1 MTPEQWEQ
9 IGQFYHA
16 ALESAPPERADFVA
30 RVCAGDEALRRLWV
44 RQLAAFSS
52 AQIIPP
58 ARVIYGG
65 LAFSRDGNHIFY
77 VMREEKSPV
86 AALYRIPL
94 LGGASRKIIESEAAS
109 RRS

>member
-1 MTPEQWEQ
+1 MIDLRRIWSLINAFMTPEQWEQ

-52 AQIIPP
+52 A
-58 ARVIYGG
+58 
-65 LAFSRDGNHIFY
+65 
-77 VMREEKSPV
+77 
-86 AALYRIPL
+86 
-94 LGGASRKIIESEAAS
+94 
-109 RRS
+109 